1 VAPSRSSE
9 QGARGRVI
17 EDHLPLVESVAR
29 RYIAS
34 GEPVEDLVQAGAIGL
49 IKAVDRFEPSRGL
62 ALSTLAVPAI
72 EGEIRHH
79 LRDRAPLVR
88 APRPVRELD
97 ARLRAAEADLR
108 SSGHDA
114 PTTDELAAAVGAP
127 PQAVMEALAARA
139 AVRPAPLPDVQDG
152 HDEQDDSDA
161 RVILA
166 RGWPALRPRERRVL
180 ELRFFEDLTQAQ
192 IARELK
198 LSQAHVSRLID
209 SALQRLRQ
217 ELGVE
222 VAGATTR
229 AYSEPA
235 MASEARQSEERHTH
249 SGRILVRM
257 PRSLHAE
264 LAQAAEREGVSLNS
278 LITTALSRA
287 VADEGGDPKRSP
299 PPGPSRWSSV
309 ALVANFAIVGLLV
322 VVAIVLLVVALS
334 S

>member
-1 VAPSRSSE
+1 
-9 QGARGRVI
+9 VI
-17 EDHLPLVESVAR
+17 EEHLPLVQSVAR
-29 RYIAS
+29 RYAGS

-49 IKAVDRFEPSRGL
+49 IKAVDRFEPKRGL

-97 ARLRAAEADLR
+97 ARLRAAETELR
-108 SSGHDA
+108 RAGRDT

-127 PQAVMEALAARA
+127 RQAVLEALAARS
-139 AVRPAPLPDVQDG
+139 AVTPAQLPEVQDR
-152 HDEQDDSDA
+152 HDNHDDSHA

-166 RGWPALRPRERRVL
+166 RGWPALHPRERRVL
-180 ELRFFEDLTQAQ
+180 ELRYFEDLTQAQ

-198 LSQAHVSRLID
+198 LSQAHVSRLIEG
-209 SALQRLRQ
+209 ALQRLRT

-222 VAGATTR
+222 VAGPETR
-229 AYSEPA
+229 AYSAPA
-235 MASEARQSEERHTH
+235 MASEAPQGEERYTH

-257 PRSLHAE
+257 PKSLHAE
-264 LAQAAEREGVSLNS
+264 LAEAAEREGVSLNS

-287 VADEGGDPKRSP
+287 VVARDGDDPHRAP
-299 PPGPSRWSSV
+299 APSGARWSSV
-309 ALVANFAIVGLLV
+309 ALAANFAVVGLLV
-322 VVAIVLLVVALS
+322 LVAIVLLVVALQG
-334 S
+334 

>member
-1 VAPSRSSE
+1 VVPSSE
-9 QGARGRVI
+9 PGARGRVI
-17 EDHLPLVESVAR
+17 EEHLPLVESVAR
-29 RYIAS
+29 RYAAS

-97 ARLRAAEADLR
+97 ARLRATETDLR
-108 SSGHDA
+108 ASGRDA

-127 PQAVMEALAARA
+127 RHAVVEALAARS
-139 AVRPAPLPDVQDG
+139 AVRPAPLPEVQDG
-152 HDEQDDSDA
+152 RDGHDDSHA

-166 RGWPALRPRERRVL
+166 RGWPALRPRERRLL

-209 SALQRLRQ
+209 GALQRLRQ

-222 VAGATTR
+222 VAGSGTR

-235 MASEARQSEERHTH
+235 MASEAPQSEEQHTH

-287 VADEGGDPKRSP
+287 VAGDGVGQPKSP
-299 PPGPSRWSSV
+299 APARPRWSAI
-309 ALVANFAIVGLLV
+309 ALAANFAIVGLLV
-322 VVAIVLLVVALS
+322 LLAIVLLVVALLG
-334 S
+334 

>member
-1 VAPSRSSE
+1 VVPSSE
-9 QGARGRVI
+9 PGARGRVI
-17 EDHLPLVESVAR
+17 EEHLPLVESVAR
-29 RYIAS
+29 RYAAS

-49 IKAVDRFEPSRGL
+49 IKAVDRFEPQRGL
-62 ALSTLAVPAI
+62 ALSTLAVPVI

-97 ARLRAAEADLR
+97 ARLRAAERDLR
-108 SSGHDA
+108 RAGRDA

-127 PQAVMEALAARA
+127 RQAVLEALAARS
-139 AVRPAPLPDVQDG
+139 AVRPAQLPEVEDG
-152 HDEQDDSDA
+152 HHDHDHSHA

-180 ELRFFEDLTQAQ
+180 ELRYFEDLTQAQ

-209 SALQRLRQ
+209 GALQRLRS

-222 VAGATTR
+222 VAGAETR

-235 MASEARQSEERHTH
+235 MASEAPQGEERHTH

-264 LAQAAEREGVSLNS
+264 LAKAAEREGVSLNS

-287 VADEGGDPKRSP
+287 VVAGDGDDPHRSP
-299 PPGPSRWSSV
+299 APSRARWSAV
-309 ALVANFAIVGLLV
+309 ALAANFAVVALLV
-322 VVAIVLLVVALS
+322 LVAIVLLVVALQG
-334 S
+334 